1 MIGRD
6 RIVLRWKITDGNM
19 TVPVE
24 KVVYGVVVTDEI
36 DAKLDPVDPFAGRL
50 KFRSFFRVILPRT
63 LDLSAASEITLSFR
77 NRTAVRP
84 ETAIAPIYDARGRVH
99 HYEAIVR

>member
-6 RIVLRWKITDGNM
+6 RIVVRWKNTDGD
-19 TVPVE
+19 PVE
-24 KVVYGVVVTDEI
+24 RIVRGIVVTDDI
-36 DAKLDPVDPFAGRL
+36 DAKLDPFEPFAGRL

-63 LDLSAASEITLSFR
+63 LDLTGASEVTLSFR

-84 ETAIAPIYDARGRVH
+84 ETAIAPIYDARGTVH